1 MVRIIAGSLKNRL
14 VNYGKKFTIRP
25 TQDRVKA
32 AMFSILGD
40 LNDFRIADLFSGTGN
55 LGIEA
60 LSRGAAFCS
69 FVEFDSQNVLLI
81 RQNLANLGLEQ
92 QAEVIRADALKFLAA
107 KPDFDL
113 LLADP
118 PYNYAKYSDLLE
130 AFSRLAPG
138 TRVMLETDHRFQLPA
153 GFTPGDIKI
162 RRNGDTNLNYFR
174 I

>member
-1 MVRIIAGSLKNRL
+1 MVRVIAGSLKNRT
-14 VNYGKKFTIRP
+14 VNYGKKLTIRP

-40 LNDFRIADLFSGTGN
+40 LSDLRIADLFAGTGN

-60 LSRGAAFCS
+60 LSRGAAYCT
-69 FVEFDSQNVLLI
+69 FVENDSQNVLLI

-92 QAEVIRADALKFLAA
+92 QAEVVRADALKFLAA
-107 KPDFDL
+107 EPELDL

-118 PYNYAKYSDLLE
+118 PYKYANYSDLLE

-138 TRVMLETDHRFQLPA
+138 TRIMLETDYRFQLPA
-153 GFTPGDIKI
+153 GFAPGEIKI
-162 RRNGDTNLNYFR
+162 HRNGDTNLNYFR